1 MQIIRISALKW
12 MKTLLVWVL
21 ALQILNMSMW
31 SEAYNSYY
39 TGDDFGNCSNKQ
51 ADPTETVVEWL
62 VEMKMG
68 QQDAFNYN
76 HNIDCKN
83 TSKAI
88 GWQIDLENHG
98 VTAMIHKQ
106 SSQIIF
112 PYKSS
117 ELPRVF
123 AEVQSPPPDQ
133 DFRFPTAL
141 M

>member
-1 MQIIRISALKW
+1 
-12 MKTLLVWVL
+12 MKTLVVWVL

-39 TGDDFGNCSNKQ
+39 TGDGFGNYSNRQ

-83 TSKAI
+83 TVKAI

-98 VTAMIHKQ
+98 ASVTLYKKTNR
-106 SSQIIF
+106 IIF
-112 PYKSS
+112 SFTS
-117 ELPRVF
+117 DILQAVF
-123 AEVQSPPPDQ
+123 SEVQSPPPDR
-133 DFRFPTAL
+133 DFLFSAPKIS
-141 M
+141 

>member
-1 MQIIRISALKW
+1 LQIIRISALKL

-31 SEAYNSYY
+31 SEAYSPYY
-39 TGDDFGNCSNKQ
+39 SGDDSGNYSNKQ

-83 TSKAI
+83 TTKAI
-88 GWQIDLENHG
+88 GWQIDLENHR
-98 VTAMIHKQ
+98 VTGITFKQ
-106 SSQIIF
+106 TSRIIF
-112 PYKSS
+112 PYTTSI
-117 ELPRVF
+117 LQHVY
-123 AEVQSPPPDQ
+123 AEVQSPPPDR
-133 DFRFPTAL
+133 DFCFPTSII
-141 M
+141 

>member
-1 MQIIRISALKW
+1 
-12 MKTLLVWVL
+12 MKTFLVWVI

-39 TGDDFGNCSNKQ
+39 TGDNVGNCSNKQ

-68 QQDAFNYN
+68 QQDVFNYN

-83 TSKAI
+83 TVKAI

-98 VTAMIHKQ
+98 VSVTLYKKTNR
-106 SSQIIF
+106 IIF
-112 PYKSS
+112 PYTSDI
-117 ELPRVF
+117 LQTVF
-123 AEVQSPPPDQ
+123 SEVQSPPPDR
-133 DFRFPTAL
+133 DFSFSTPKIS
-141 M
+141 

>member
-1 MQIIRISALKW
+1 
-12 MKTLLVWVL
+12 MKTFVVWVL

-39 TGDDFGNCSNKQ
+39 TGDDFDNSSNKQ

-83 TSKAI
+83 IVKAI
-88 GWQIDLENHG
+88 GWQIDLENQG
-98 VTAMIHKQ
+98 ISVTLYKKTNR
-106 SSQIIF
+106 IIF
-112 PYKSS
+112 SFTS
-117 ELPRVF
+117 DILQTVF
-123 AEVQSPPPDQ
+123 SEVQSPPPDR
-133 DFRFPTAL
+133 DFSFSTL
-141 M
+141 KIS

>member
-1 MQIIRISALKW
+1 
-12 MKTLLVWVL
+12 MKTFVVWVL

-39 TGDDFGNCSNKQ
+39 SGDDPGNYSNKR

-83 TSKAI
+83 TVKAI

-98 VTAMIHKQ
+98 ISATLYKKTKR
-106 SSQIIF
+106 IIF
-112 PYKSS
+112 PFTSDILQNVIS
-117 ELPRVF
+117 
-123 AEVQSPPPDQ
+123 EVQSPPPDR
-133 DFRFPTAL
+133 DFLFSASNIS
-141 M
+141 

>member
-1 MQIIRISALKW
+1 MQIIRNVPLKLF
-12 MKTLLVWVL
+12 KTILVWVL

-39 TGDDFGNCSNKQ
+39 TGEDFGNSSNKT

-68 QQDAFNYN
+68 QQDAFTYN

-98 VTAMIHKQ
+98 VSAMKPLESGRVFFPHI
-106 SSQIIF
+106 SSALQH
-112 PYKSS
+112 
-117 ELPRVF
+117 VF
-123 AEVQSPPPDQ
+123 AEIQSPPPDKN
-133 DFRFPTAL
+133 FHIHFSII
-141 M
+141 

>member
-1 MQIIRISALKW
+1 MKLLK
-12 MKTLLVWVL
+12 TILVWVL

-39 TGDDFGNCSNKQ
+39 IGDDFGNYANKQ

-98 VTAMIHKQ
+98 ITAMMHKE

-112 PYKSS
+112 PYTSS
-117 ELPRVF
+117 ELQFVF
-123 AEVQSPPPDQ
+123 TEVQSPPPDGN
-133 DFRFPTAL
+133 FSFSAPKIS
-141 M
+141 